1 MAGPAGA
8 PHFPVPW
15 ASVAEGSHL
24 LPPEAVRDA
33 VDATGL
39 RQRQWRDLTAEAKAW
54 SEKAAAAQASTKVPS
69 GQALIPGPDF
79 AALIANLRR
88 TLRADPIAVVQ
99 AAFDK
104 AGRRRDRKAV
114 TSGKSLAVSFAPGCS
129 RL

>member
-33 VDATGL
+33 VEATGL

-69 GQALIPGPDF
+69 GQALILGPDF
-79 AALIANLRR
+79 PARIDNLRR
-88 TLRADPIAVVQ
+88 SLRAHRLPVMQ
-99 AAFDK
+99 PAFHK
-104 AGRRRDRKAV
+104 EG
-114 TSGKSLAVSFAPGCS
+114 
-129 RL
+129 